1 MKDYVSGK
9 DATRV
14 SKRICERVKGIFIS
28 DKSECYLRARVIL
41 SER

>member
-14 SKRICERVKGIFIS
+14 SKRICERIFIS
-28 DKSECYLRARVIL
+28 DKSEHYLKARVIL